1 MAAKG
6 AGGTNRAIGMVSS
19 LVAGTLARKAITF
32 GWKRIT
38 GKEPPTDPQ
47 DPDVALKEALA
58 WSLIV
63 GVGVEAARLLVT
75 RAITARMRGTQS
87 DADVASEA
95 AG

>member
-6 AGGTNRAIGMVSS
+6 ASGTNRAIGMVSS
-19 LVAGTLARKAITF
+19 LAAGSLARKVITF

-38 GKEPPTDPQ
+38 GKEPPTDPH
-47 DPDVALKEALA
+47 DPEVALKEALA
-58 WSLIV
+58 WSVVV
-63 GVGVEAARLLVT
+63 GVGIEAARLLAT
-75 RAITARMRGTQS
+75 RAVMARMRGAHP